1 MNILITGV
9 AGFIGFHAAF
19 KLLKNGINVY
29 GIDNINDYYS
39 QDLKINRLKILKKFK
54 NFKFLQSD
62 INNINKKSISA
73 DIVIHLAAQAGV
85 RLPPSENHKYIHS
98 NIDGFQSVLDFCKE
112 TGTNKLIYASSS
124 SVYSGSNKSICSEND
139 ELPIPPSLYAKTKI
153 RNENMA
159 KDINKLDSIGL
170 RFFSVYGPFGRPDMA
185 YFSFT
190 KQILNR
196 EEITVFNN
204 GNTSRDYTY
213 IDDVIS
219 GILNSIKLIESE
231 RSLRIVLNLGS
242 GKKINTLKLIS
253 MIEQRYKVDAIK
265 NYVPRVNETKSSL
278 ADLKLSEE
286 IIDYRPEVDFS
297 QGLNIFFDWYD
308 EYYR

>member
-1 MNILITGV
+1 M
-9 AGFIGFHAAF
+9 
-19 KLLKNGINVY
+19 
-29 GIDNINDYYS
+29 
-39 QDLKINRLKILKKFK
+39 
-54 NFKFLQSD
+54 
-62 INNINKKSISA
+62 
-73 DIVIHLAAQAGV
+73 
-85 RLPPSENHKYIHS
+85 
-98 NIDGFQSVLDFCKE
+98 DFCKE

-139 ELPIPPSLYAKTKI
+139 RLPIPPSLYAKTKI

-265 NYVPRVNETKSSL
+265 NFVPRVNETKSSL
-278 ADLKLSEE
+278 ADLKLSKEK
-286 IIDYRPEVDFS
+286 INYRPEVDFS